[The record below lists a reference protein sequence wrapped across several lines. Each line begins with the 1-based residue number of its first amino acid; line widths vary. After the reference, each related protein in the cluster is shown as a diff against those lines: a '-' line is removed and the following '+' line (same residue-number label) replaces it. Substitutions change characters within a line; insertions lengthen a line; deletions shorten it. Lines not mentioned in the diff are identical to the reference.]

1 MDVGLKFKIMKLS
14 KIIFA
19 IVLSIIIFGCT
30 SEGTTT
36 ELELTNKF
44 QTIDRN
50 ESPELS
56 SEQARQI
63 GFENVVN
70 DYSRA
75 TILDK
80 ENSILKVPFDL
91 KESKKIALING
102 RGVGI
107 CIEITIARLNSNNN
121 GSCQGG
127 CFECIGFRC
136 GFIVFGCPQQRNN
149 YEANEE
155 LSRDREQIAEV
166 IVNEDEEVIEYNFYN
181 NIDWEY
187 LENN

>member
-1 MDVGLKFKIMKLS
+1 MLFVFVISFQSCTNS
-14 KIIFA
+14 KDEINQN
-19 IVLSIIIFGCT
+19 L
-30 SEGTTT
+30 EGNT
-36 ELELTNKF
+36 EF
-44 QTIDRN
+44 ITIERN
-50 ESPELS
+50 ETPELS
-56 SEQARQI
+56 NDQARLL
-63 GFENVVN
+63 GFQNIVN
-70 DYSRA
+70 DYSRE

-80 ENSILKVPFDL
+80 KNSILKVPFDL
-91 KESKKIALING
+91 KESKKKALING
-102 RGVGI
+102 RAVGI

-136 GFIVFGCPQQRNN
+136 GFIIFGCPQQRNN

-166 IVNEDEEVIEYNFYN
+166 IVNEDEGVIEYNFYN